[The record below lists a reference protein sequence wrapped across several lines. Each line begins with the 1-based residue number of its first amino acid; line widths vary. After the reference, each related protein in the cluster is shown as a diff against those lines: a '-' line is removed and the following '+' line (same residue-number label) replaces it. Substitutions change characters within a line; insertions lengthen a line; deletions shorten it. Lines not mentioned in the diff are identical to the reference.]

1 MGRSCGAAAQRLDK
15 GGGLRLFTHMGPPPW
30 LPLFPGGCLPGWGGH
45 KLPPRM
51 LMWGGSD
58 GNLGRK
64 EGALRSRVPFVPKLF
79 GVFGAPLLHLGC
91 AAPCPV
97 PTSST
102 PPALF
107 CAPPVRL
114 LVGAPQDVD
123 PQNITRTGAVY
134 ACPLSDSTDD
144 CQRLD
149 IELKS
154 A

>member
-1 MGRSCGAAAQRLDK
+1 MGIWGARRAPCV
-15 GGGLRLFTHMGPPPW
+15 PPS
-30 LPLFPGGCLPGWGGH
+30 PLFP
-45 KLPPRM
+45 
-51 LMWGGSD
+51 
-58 GNLGRK
+58 N
-64 EGALRSRVPFVPKLF
+64 F

-91 AAPCPV
+91 AARCPV

-107 CAPPVRL
+107 CAPPLRL

-134 ACPLSDSTDD
+134 ACPLSDSTND